1 MSVTAFAQGGK
12 AAQGSCL
19 ARPIVSVLPS
29 PPTTR
34 QGYLSYLSTRCF
46 LSLFGKVSLVLKDA
60 CVFAITCPLHFSA
73 CSGTSSLENQTIG
86 IVKRTF
92 KYLDKII
99 FVELSIFVLPI
110 LLSSRYDVVLTYKQ
124 NLLKNMQ
131 KRTPSKN

>member
-60 CVFAITCPLHFSA
+60 CVFAIACHLFSA
-73 CSGTSSLENQTIG
+73 RSGASSLENQTIG
-86 IVKRTF
+86 ILKEHLNIWT
-92 KYLDKII
+92 KLYL
-99 FVELSIFVLPI
+99 
-110 LLSSRYDVVLTYKQ
+110 
-124 NLLKNMQ
+124 
-131 KRTPSKN
+131 

>member
-1 MSVTAFAQGGK
+1 MPVRASAQGGK

-19 ARPIVSVLPS
+19 ARPIVGILLPLLHY
-29 PPTTR
+29 TA
-34 QGYLSYLSTRCF
+34 GLSYLSTRCF

-99 FVELSIFVLPI
+99 FVELSTFVLPI

-131 KRTPSKN
+131 KK